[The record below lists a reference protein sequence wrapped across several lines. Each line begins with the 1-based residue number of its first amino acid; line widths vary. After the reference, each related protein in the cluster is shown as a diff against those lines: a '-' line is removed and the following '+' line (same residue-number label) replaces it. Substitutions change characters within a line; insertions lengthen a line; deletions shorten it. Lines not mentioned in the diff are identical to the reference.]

1 MERYSIHRE
10 SSSQVKSKQNI
21 RVGIVS
27 LGCPKTLVDS
37 ETILG
42 KVRGAQFSIAQDIEK
57 SDIVLLNTCGFIKD
71 AKEESIDA
79 LLKLLELKKEKKL
92 LGVIVVGCL
101 VQRYA
106 EELQKEFPEVDAFV
120 GSGDYKRIAEVLK
133 KVVDRKKFFAVH
145 KAGYLAGADEARI
158 PLTPKHFRY
167 LKISEGC
174 DHTCSFC
181 VIPKLRGRYRSR
193 HIADLVKEAKQLV
206 AEGAKEL
213 VVIGQDI
220 TKFGCDYAGR
230 SLLPELLEA
239 LGAVKEVRWIRL
251 LYTYPSTL
259 ADDMI
264 RVIARSKKV
273 CRYIDLPLQ
282 HINDKILKA
291 MRRGGTKKQVVELIR
306 KLRAMI
312 PEVVIRTGFIVGFPG
327 ETDQDFEELL
337 DFMRET
343 KFERLGIFRYS
354 QEEGS
359 AAAGLPGQVP
369 EKIKEARYHRAMQ
382 LQQEIVREVNR
393 RYVGRELR
401 VLIEARDE
409 RKTDSWIGR
418 SEMDAPEV
426 DGNVLIQSR
435 KILTPGKFYTV
446 KITDTQD
453 YDLLGQV

>member
-1 MERYSIHRE
+1 MTQETR
-10 SSSQVKSKQNI
+10 I

-37 ETILG
+37 EVILG
-42 KVRGAQFSIAQDIEK
+42 KVRGARYSITQDIAQ
-57 SDIVLLNTCGFIKD
+57 SDVVLLNTCGFIRD

-92 LGVIVVGCL
+92 LGVVVVGCL

-106 EELQKEFPEVDAFV
+106 EELQKEFPEVDAFI
-120 GSGDYKRIAEVLK
+120 GSGDYMRIAEVLK
-133 KVVDRKKFFAVH
+133 KVTDGKKFVSVH
-145 KAGYLAGADEARI
+145 KAGYLAEADETRI
-158 PLTPKHFRY
+158 ALTPKHFRY

-174 DHTCSFC
+174 DHQCSFC

-193 HIADLVKEAKQLV
+193 HIADLVQETRQL
-206 AEGAKEL
+206 ADEGAKEL

-220 TKFGCDYAGR
+220 TRFGWDYAGKA
-230 SLLPELLEA
+230 LLPQLIEA
-239 LGAVKEVRWIRL
+239 LGTVRDIKWIRL

-259 ADDMI
+259 TDEMI
-264 RVIARSKKV
+264 RAIAGSKKV

-282 HINDKILKA
+282 HISDKILKA
-291 MRRGGTKKQVVELIR
+291 MRRGHTKKQTVELIG

-312 PEVVIRTGFIVGFPG
+312 PGVVLRTSFIVGFPG
-327 ETDQDFEELL
+327 ETDEDFEELL
-337 DFMRET
+337 TFMRET

-359 AAAGLPGQVP
+359 PAAEFPDQVA
-369 EKIKEARYHRAMQ
+369 EKVKEERYHRAMQ

-393 RYVGRELR
+393 RYLGQEFR
-401 VLIEARDE
+401 VLIETQDE
-409 RKTDSWIGR
+409 KDPSLWIGR
-418 SEMDAPEV
+418 SAMDAPEV
-426 DGNVLIQSR
+426 DGSVFIRTQ
-435 KILTPGKFYTV
+435 KEITAGKFYTV

-453 YDLLGQV
+453 YDLVGKI